1 VKAAKR
7 QEKTPEAEAIELASL
22 RAFSA
27 VLKSEVLPVVEGLVV
42 ILDGELRSAGERR
55 AKEITRYIQPLRA
68 IQYILHKRLDD

>member
-1 VKAAKR
+1 VKPR
-7 QEKTPEAEAIELASL
+7 RREKTPEAEAVELADL

-42 ILDGELRSAGERR
+42 ILDGELRAAGEKR
-55 AKEITRYIQPLRA
+55 AKELTRYIQPLRA

>member
-1 VKAAKR
+1 VKPRR
-7 QEKTPEAEAIELASL
+7 QEKSPEADAAELADL

-42 ILDGELRSAGERR
+42 ILDGELRTAGERR
-55 AKEITRYIQPLRA
+55 AKELTRYIQPLRA